1 MKRIFALAL
10 AIALLPALTHAD
22 SGNAQPPVLHCQ
34 KPTPPPKH
42 KPTRAQV
49 DSYNQVLP
57 KYRACIQAYVSERN
71 ADAKKYSELSQANA
85 KAANTAIEQF
95 NALVKEVGG
104 K

>member
-10 AIALLPALTHAD
+10 VAALLPTLAYAD
-22 SGNAQPPVLHCQ
+22 NGNAQPPALHCQ
-34 KPTPPPKH
+34 KPPPPPKN

-49 DSYNQVLP
+49 YRYNQVLP
-57 KYRACIQAYVSERN
+57 KYRVCIQAYVSERS

>member
-10 AIALLPALTHAD
+10 VAALLPTLAYAD
-22 SGNAQPPVLHCQ
+22 SGNAQPPALHCQ
-34 KPTPPPKH
+34 KPTPPPKN

-49 DSYNQVLP
+49 DRYNQVLP
-57 KYRACIQAYVSERN
+57 KYRACIQAYVSERS